1 MNLDKADVKIDVATE
16 IGARIEDVLEG
27 ARKDVLRQ
35 EGATSAFYQASKACE
50 DVASHVDKD
59 MDEGKF
65 SLEVSAHIKRYV
77 DRCAN
82 ATRNLA
88 KQSEAL
94 HLIAMGKSTSFE
106 MSVKLVEKF
115 RTEEQAKVTAL
126 REALAKGTLQP
137 TSDGLVKQNGNG
149 VHTNGVS
156 GLSSLG
162 IRPGMTIKEQ
172 RLAEAAAEATAAP
185 TSVAV
190 AAPHV
195 PAVKLAGR
203 PRGRPRTKG

>member
-35 EGATSAFYQASKACE
+35 EGATSAFYQAAKACE
-50 DVASHVDKD
+50 DAALHVDKD

-65 SLEVSAHIKRYV
+65 GLEVAAHIKRYV

-126 REALAKGTLQP
+126 REALANGSLKP
-137 TSDGLVKQNGNG
+137 APEGLVKQNGNG
-149 VHTNGVS
+149 VHTN

-172 RLAEAAAEATAAP
+172 RLAEAAAAE
-185 TSVAV
+185 AV
-190 AAPHV
+190 AAPV
-195 PAVKLAGR
+195 AVVSAPAVKLAGR